1 MFAQADLSQFY
12 GTEHYYRFS
21 PFHPK
26 VVMTDGARFV
36 AHHGGQQGA
45 FWLMDTIA
53 SYQPDPLSRCS
64 FQAWNLT
71 VREDKSAVLVC
82 TNGGDVEKVRKEIQ
96 YTDFGQPGITLWVE
110 EGSLDPESNDRIR
123 VIMLPSEH

>member
-1 MFAQADLSQFY
+1 MFSQGDLSQFY

-36 AHHGGQQGA
+36 AKNGGQQGA
-45 FWLMDTIA
+45 YWLMDTIA
-53 SYQPDPLSRCS
+53 SYQPDPLGRCS
-64 FQAWNLT
+64 FQAWTLT

-82 TNGGDVEKVRKEIQ
+82 KNGGDVEKVHQEIG
-96 YTDFGQPGITLWVE
+96 YTDFGLPGITLWVE
-110 EGSLDPESNDRIR
+110 EGALGPHAANRVR